1 MRPDDEDR
9 VPGDA
14 AADGQPEEGL
24 WRLPSEEQLYR
35 SDDRFPPPSRRFGSA
50 HRHRPARERTVRDV
64 LAIGFQQKRK
74 ILSTFL
80 IIFSIGAIWIASR
93 PREFKSEMKILVR
106 HARAGEVIGAG
117 LEQARRLMVGVGR
130 AEINT
135 EAHILA
141 SRELALQVLESS
153 PVVRDSFAGT
163 KRPGLA
169 TRVKSWIGG
178 PSPQIASSNADLVDD
193 FMARLIISPLGDSNV
208 IRVSFLSED
217 PVVAMKSLEELSSV
231 YLAKHLAVHRTS
243 GSAEV
248 FAREAER
255 HKGELTALQDN
266 LASLTLR
273 HGVANV
279 ELEKDILVRNLL
291 TLQGEFESNKGI
303 IASLESRQEI
313 LQHEAERT
321 PERRTTS
328 VRTSPMLIQ
337 NLRQE
342 LNRLD
347 LQRIELEAKFLPD
360 YGPVVQVKQQILFTQ
375 TAIDRAQSAP
385 PVEETTDRD
394 PTFDWVTAELA
405 RLRAELTGVRSK
417 QVELDYTITSVKTR
431 SVELN
436 SLDQLRVDL
445 VRDAKVA
452 EQYFLAYKQR
462 AEEARID
469 DELDRQRIT
478 NVTIAE
484 APSLPSKPTGPG
496 RSVLALALLVL
507 SAIPALAVG
516 VLADILDPTFR
527 RPDEL
532 EDALGLPVLASIPK
546 V

>member
-1 MRPDDEDR
+1 MRLNDEDR
-9 VPGDA
+9 VPDDTS
-14 AADGQPEEGL
+14 ADGLPEVGL

-35 SDDRFPPPSRRFGSA
+35 SDDRVPPPSRRFASA
-50 HRHRPARERTVRDV
+50 HGRRAERERTVRDV
-64 LAIGFQQKRK
+64 LAIGFLQQRK

-106 HARAGEVIGAG
+106 HGRAEEVIGAQ
-117 LEQARRLMVGVGR
+117 LEQARRVMLGVGR

-135 EAHILA
+135 EAHILE
-141 SRELALQVLESS
+141 SRELVLQVLESS
-153 PVVRDSFAGT
+153 PVVRDAIAGT
-163 KRPGLA
+163 EGPGLA

-178 PSPQIASSNADLVDD
+178 SSPQIASSNADLVDD
-193 FMARLIISPLGDSNV
+193 FLDRLVILPLGDSNV
-208 IRVSFLSED
+208 IRVTFLSED

-231 YLAKHLAVHRTS
+231 YLTKHLAVHRTS
-243 GSAEV
+243 GSTGV

-255 HKGELTALQDN
+255 HKDELTALKDS

-273 HGVANV
+273 HGVTNV
-279 ELEKDILVRNLL
+279 ELEMDILVRNLL
-291 TLQGEFESNKGI
+291 TLQGEFESNKGV
-303 IASLESRQEI
+303 IASLVSRQEI
-313 LQHEAERT
+313 LQQESERT

-328 VRTSPMLIQ
+328 VRTSPILIQ

-375 TAIDRAQSAP
+375 AAIDRAQSAP

-405 RLRAELTGVRSK
+405 RVRSELTGVRST
-417 QVELDYTITSVKTR
+417 QVELDYTITAVKTR

-445 VRDAKVA
+445 ERDANVA
-452 EQYFLAYKQR
+452 EEHFLAYKRR

-469 DELDRQRIT
+469 DELDRQRVT
-478 NVTIAE
+478 NVTVAE

-532 EDALGLPVLASIPK
+532 EDALDLPVLASIPR

>member
-1 MRPDDEDR
+1 
-9 VPGDA
+9 
-14 AADGQPEEGL
+14 
-24 WRLPSEEQLYR
+24 
-35 SDDRFPPPSRRFGSA
+35 
-50 HRHRPARERTVRDV
+50 
-64 LAIGFQQKRK
+64 
-74 ILSTFL
+74 
-80 IIFSIGAIWIASR
+80 
-93 PREFKSEMKILVR
+93 
-106 HARAGEVIGAG
+106 
-117 LEQARRLMVGVGR
+117 
-130 AEINT
+130 
-135 EAHILA
+135 
-141 SRELALQVLESS
+141 
-153 PVVRDSFAGT
+153 
-163 KRPGLA
+163 
-169 TRVKSWIGG
+169 
-178 PSPQIASSNADLVDD
+178 
-193 FMARLIISPLGDSNV
+193 
-208 IRVSFLSED
+208 
-217 PVVAMKSLEELSSV
+217 
-231 YLAKHLAVHRTS
+231 
-243 GSAEV
+243 
-248 FAREAER
+248 
-255 HKGELTALQDN
+255 
-266 LASLTLR
+266 
-273 HGVANV
+273 
-279 ELEKDILVRNLL
+279 
-291 TLQGEFESNKGI
+291 
-303 IASLESRQEI
+303 
-313 LQHEAERT
+313 
-321 PERRTTS
+321 
-328 VRTSPMLIQ
+328 MLIQ

-375 TAIDRAQSAP
+375 TAIDRAQSTP